1 MEPNAKKPRRRETI
15 TLPDDL
21 AAKLGCREVYEDE
34 LEARLEVCEEMRLE
48 EDGGILRALLS
59 PARDGG
65 FSRDVTQK
73 LNHIFKHR
81 VLRRLSSVDVALL
94 SRVNAAC
101 RRGVLAAVGELPT
114 HLPVKEFVFSQE
126 RFMWACSNGLPLD
139 DKRTCA
145 AFARGGDWEMLQWAR
160 ANGCPW
166 DEGTCAAFA
175 RGGNLEMLQWARAN
189 GCPWDEGTCAAAARG
204 GHLEVLK
211 YARAN
216 GCPWNEGTCAAAAR
230 GGHLEVLQ
238 WARAN
243 GCPWDARVVMIGW
256 DDRVVTEKFAG
267 VVITDESHR
276 EVLEWVMENGLNPND
291 ERFPGEYFGPFDD
304 DS

>member
-145 AFARGGDWEMLQWAR
+145 AFARGGD
-160 ANGCPW
+160 
-166 DEGTCAAFA
+166 
-175 RGGNLEMLQWARAN
+175 LEM
-189 GCPWDEGTCAAAARG
+189 
-204 GHLEVLK
+204 
-211 YARAN
+211 
-216 GCPWNEGTCAAAAR
+216 
-230 GGHLEVLQ
+230 LQ

>member
-65 FSRDVTQK
+65 VSRDVTQK

-145 AFARGGDWEMLQWAR
+145 AFARGGD
-160 ANGCPW
+160 
-166 DEGTCAAFA
+166 
-175 RGGNLEMLQWARAN
+175 LEMLQWARAN
-189 GCPWDEGTCAAAARG
+189 GCPWD
-204 GHLEVLK
+204 
-211 YARAN
+211 
-216 GCPWNEGTCAAAAR
+216 EGTCAAAAR

-276 EVLEWVMENGLNPND
+276 EVLEWAEENGLVLNPND
-291 ERFPGEYFGPFDD
+291 ERFRGEYLGPFDD

>member
-139 DKRTCA
+139 DKRTC
-145 AFARGGDWEMLQWAR
+145 
-160 ANGCPW
+160 
-166 DEGTCAAFA
+166 T
-175 RGGNLEMLQWARAN
+175 
-189 GCPWDEGTCAAAARG
+189 AAARG
-204 GHLEVLK
+204 GHLEMLK

-216 GCPWNEGTCAAAAR
+216 GCPWDEGTCAAAAR

-243 GCPWDARVVMIGW
+243 GCPWDYRVVMIQA
-256 DDRVVTEKFAG
+256 D
-267 VVITDESHR
+267 DESHR
-276 EVLEWVMENGLNPND
+276 EVLEWAEENGLVLNPND
-291 ERFPGEYFGPFDD
+291 ERFRGEYLGPFDD

>member
-81 VLRRLSSVDVALL
+81 VLRRLSSGDVALL

-101 RRGVLAAVGELPT
+101 RRGVLAAVGELP
-114 HLPVKEFVFSQE
+114 LPVNEFVCRQE

-145 AFARGGDWEMLQWAR
+145 VVARR
-160 ANGCPW
+160 
-166 DEGTCAAFA
+166 
-175 RGGNLEMLQWARAN
+175 GNLEMLKYARAN

-204 GHLEVLK
+204 GHLDVLM
-211 YARAN
+211 
-216 GCPWNEGTCAAAAR
+216 
-230 GGHLEVLQ
+230 

-243 GCPWDARVVMIGW
+243 GCPWDHRVLPFFF
-256 DDRVVTEKFAG
+256 TLTA
-267 VVITDESHR
+267 TDESHR
-276 EVLEWVMENGLNPND
+276 EVLEWASENGIVLNPND
-291 ERFPGEYFGPFDD
+291 ERFPGESMGHFDD
-304 DS
+304 YS

>member
-81 VLRRLSSVDVALL
+81 VLRRLSSGDVALL

-114 HLPVKEFVFSQE
+114 HLPVKEFVCRQERFE

-139 DKRTCA
+139 DKRTCTA
-145 AFARGGDWEMLQWAR
+145 VARGGH
-160 ANGCPW
+160 
-166 DEGTCAAFA
+166 
-175 RGGNLEMLQWARAN
+175 LEMLKYARSN

-204 GHLEVLK
+204 GHLDVL
-211 YARAN
+211 R
-216 GCPWNEGTCAAAAR
+216 
-230 GGHLEVLQ
+230 

-243 GCPWDARVVMIGW
+243 GCPWDSTAVMIQ
-256 DDRVVTEKFAG
+256 AAN
-267 VVITDESHR
+267 ESHR
-276 EVLEWVMENGLNPND
+276 EVLDWAFENGLNPND
-291 ERFPGEYFGPFDD
+291 ERFPGESLGPFDD

>member
-145 AFARGGDWEMLQWAR
+145 AFARGGD
-160 ANGCPW
+160 
-166 DEGTCAAFA
+166 
-175 RGGNLEMLQWARAN
+175 LEMLQWARAN
-189 GCPWDEGTCAAAARG
+189 GCPWDS
-204 GHLEVLK
+204 
-211 YARAN
+211 
-216 GCPWNEGTCAAAAR
+216 
-230 GGHLEVLQ
+230 
-238 WARAN
+238 
-243 GCPWDARVVMIGW
+243 RVVLIQ
-256 DDRVVTEKFAG
+256 DADK
-267 VVITDESHR
+267 SHR
-276 EVLEWVMENGLNPND
+276 KVLEWAMENGLNPND

>member
-145 AFARGGDWEMLQWAR
+145 AFARGGD
-160 ANGCPW
+160 
-166 DEGTCAAFA
+166 
-175 RGGNLEMLQWARAN
+175 LEMLQWARAN
-189 GCPWDEGTCAAAARG
+189 GCPWDE
-204 GHLEVLK
+204 
-211 YARAN
+211 
-216 GCPWNEGTCAAAAR
+216 
-230 GGHLEVLQ
+230 
-238 WARAN
+238 
-243 GCPWDARVVMIGW
+243 RVVMIGW